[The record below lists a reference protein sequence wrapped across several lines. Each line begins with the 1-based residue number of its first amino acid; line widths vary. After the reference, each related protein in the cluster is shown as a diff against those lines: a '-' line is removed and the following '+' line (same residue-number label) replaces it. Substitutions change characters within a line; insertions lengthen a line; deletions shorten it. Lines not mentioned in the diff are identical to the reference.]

1 MTRFD
6 IYIMFL
12 IRSLNYGGAER
23 QLVTLA
29 RGLHQS
35 GYKVAVAVFYP
46 GGPLEKDLEE
56 TKITVIHLNKR
67 HRWDVFGFL
76 WRLVR
81 LLRTEKPEILHGY
94 LGMPNILT
102 VMLKPIFPRMR
113 MVWGVRASDMD
124 LARYDWLSR
133 LAYRIECCLSRFADL
148 IIANS
153 HAGLNYAVRN
163 GFPRE
168 KMRVIPNG
176 IDTNRFQPDPDAG
189 ARVRNQWGVS
199 GKETLIGLVGRLDP
213 MKDHPTFL
221 KAASILLRNRK
232 NLRFVCIGEGPSEY
246 KQELNDLSRELGL
259 TEHLIWAGVRRDMP
273 AVYSALNIAVSSS
286 YSEGFP
292 NVIGEAMACGIPCVV
307 TNAGDSA
314 KIVGDLGIVIQPQ
327 SPQELAEGLRAM
339 LAGLDDI
346 KPDLLRKRIIQN
358 FSLHK
363 LIETTEEVLIGQEVS
378 GNV

>member
-1 MTRFD
+1 M
-6 IYIMFL
+6 YIMFL